1 MTQTLFKAINL
12 SIEDL
17 GELTPFFSS
26 ITFQDNKI
34 ALQFKLKIQQINKDT
49 RELETLEIPTEGINQ
64 INKTEGFLGGDFA
77 NEMYCVYF
85 DSVHLPL
92 LRTLY
97 QFVDQFTGEFKQP
110 HSVGDLEQKQTLI
123 DTIQSQID
131 QSKKQAKE
139 WEQDLENVKYP
150 ELKRMRNDNELF
162 EDTLLEAKKAGLVN
176 A

>member
-97 QFVDQFTGEFKQP
+97 QFVDQVTGEFKQP

>member
-97 QFVDQFTGEFKQP
+97 QFVDQVTGEFKQP

-162 EDTLLEAKKAGLVN
+162 EDTLLEAKKAGLIN

>member
-162 EDTLLEAKKAGLVN
+162 EDTLLEAKKAGLIN

>member
-12 SIEDL
+12 SVEDL

-26 ITFQDNKI
+26 ISFQDNKI
-34 ALQFKLKIQQINKDT
+34 ALQFKMKIQQINKDT

-64 INKTEGFLGGDFA
+64 INKTEGFLGGDFV

-85 DSVHLPL
+85 DSVYLPL
-92 LRTLY
+92 LRSLY
-97 QFVDQFTGEFKQP
+97 QFVDQVTGEFKQP
-110 HSVGDLEQKQTLI
+110 YSVGDLEQKQTLI

-162 EDTLLEAKKAGLVN
+162 EDTLLEAKKAGLIN